1 MSKIGRYI
9 IYFLMIVIGL
19 LAMYSILNAGATE
32 SFLRIF
38 FPSPASDVY
47 IAAASSFVVF
57 ILGFIVFFTNDQ
69 ESFRNLI
76 ALNGKRITALR
87 KEGKSDGEIADSI
100 LTAMGSHGG
109 YKHNL
114 ARKKLI
120 IYLAEYQ

>member
-1 MSKIGRYI
+1 
-9 IYFLMIVIGL
+9 MIVIGL
-19 LAMYSILNAGATE
+19 LAMYSLLNAGSSE
-32 SFLRIF
+32 SFLRIL

-69 ESFRNLI
+69 EGFRNLI
-76 ALNGKRITALR
+76 ALNGKRIATLR
-87 KEGKSDGEIADSI
+87 NEGKSDGEIADSI